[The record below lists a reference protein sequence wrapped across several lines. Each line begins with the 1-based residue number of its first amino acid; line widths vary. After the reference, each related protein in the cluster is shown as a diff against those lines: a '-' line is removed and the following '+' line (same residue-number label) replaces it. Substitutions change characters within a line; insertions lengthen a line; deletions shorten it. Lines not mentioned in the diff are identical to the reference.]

1 MWALKPPLGPAN
13 NEGASAQSALLKSA
27 INWAPSAELC
37 VFSGNRNPVSVM
49 VAMSFL
55 LDNIL
60 VKNPPNL

>member
-1 MWALKPPLGPAN
+1 MWALKPPLGLAN

-37 VFSGNRNPVSVM
+37 VFSGNRNPVSVL
-49 VAMSFL
+49 VAKIFS